1 MSFRF
6 YIIFHKFLTEVA
18 YEKLDKTYLDR
29 YCKFVNVNT
38 AIKDKH
44 IPESLK
50 PLVFEE
56 RQLPNYNPFM
66 QHNRFCESSVF
77 FHVAQN
83 AELLLDGHDFVG
95 FLQYDMVLEDVLFQ
109 TIDAAIK
116 TLKNPEKILFVQFAE
131 NSRRHLDQA
140 VGLAGWQLV
149 LDLYN
154 HTFGTAHILES
165 ILQAN
170 IPLYHCY
177 VIPKAIFK
185 KMMKFAEKSIPLIFE
200 MLGCDT
206 RHLPYHIERAHGIFL
221 ILQTLEGQLDR
232 WIQMPGIEHRDGLK
246 DPWQQQQ
253 QQTNEIENANSSS

>member
-18 YEKLDKTYLDR
+18 YEKLNKTYLDR

-38 AIKDKH
+38 AIKDKY
-44 IPESLK
+44 IPETLK
-50 PLVFEE
+50 HLVFEE

-77 FHVAQN
+77 FHVANN
-83 AELLLDGHDFVG
+83 AELLLDDHDFVG
-95 FLQYDMVLEDVLFQ
+95 FLQYDMVLENSLFQ
-109 TIDAAIK
+109 TIDSAIK

-140 VGLAGWQLV
+140 IGLAGWQLV

-154 HTFGTAHILES
+154 HIFGTAHTLES

-170 IPLYHCY
+170 MPLYHCY
-177 VIPKAIFK
+177 MMPTPIFK

-206 RHLPYHIERAHGIFL
+206 HHLPYHIERSHGIFL
-221 ILQTLEGQLDR
+221 LLQTIEGHLDR

-246 DPWQQQQ
+246 DPWQK
-253 QQTNEIENANSSS
+253 QTNEIENANSSS